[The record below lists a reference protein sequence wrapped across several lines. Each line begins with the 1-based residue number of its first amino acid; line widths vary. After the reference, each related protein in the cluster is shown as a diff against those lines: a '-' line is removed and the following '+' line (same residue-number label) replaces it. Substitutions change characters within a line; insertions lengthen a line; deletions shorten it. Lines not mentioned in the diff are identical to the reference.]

1 MKYVIVIFTIFRK
14 ETMMKTAI
22 VTDSTAFLS
31 GEIKQH
37 PDVYIIP
44 IPVIIDGKI
53 YNEGVDVA
61 DEGEFYQLLKNSKE
75 LPTTSQPSIGEVL
88 ELYQSLASKGYQR
101 VISIHLSSGISG
113 FINNLIGMAP
123 GIDEIEV
130 IPFDSMITSMPM
142 GHMVKVAL
150 EMSASG
156 EDLDD
161 IVTRLETIREQT
173 DAYLIVDDLNH
184 LVRGGRLK
192 NSSAIIGSLLKIKPV
207 LKFDKGVIVLS
218 EKIRSSKKAFA
229 KAEDIVAKHYKKNK
243 VEHVYYLIH
252 ANSLQIAE
260 IEKIKL
266 EEKCPGIHIEIGT
279 LGPVVGTHVGEK
291 TIGFAWTAK

>member
-1 MKYVIVIFTIFRK
+1 
-14 ETMMKTAI
+14 MKTAI
-22 VTDSTAFLS
+22 VTDSTAFLP
-31 GEIKQH
+31 ENIKNH
-37 PDVYIIP
+37 PDVYVIP

-61 DEGEFYQLLKNSKE
+61 DEGQFYQLLKASKE
-75 LPTTSQPSIGEVL
+75 LPSTSQPSIGEVL
-88 ELYQSLASKGYQR
+88 ETYNSLAKAGYER

-113 FINNLIGMAP
+113 FINNLIGMSP
-123 GIDEIEV
+123 GIEEIEV
-130 IPFDSMITSMPM
+130 IPFDSKITSMPM

-150 EMSASG
+150 EMSQADES
-156 EDLDD
+156 LDD
-161 IVTRLETIREQT
+161 IISRLEYIRDNTE
-173 DAYLIVDDLNH
+173 AFLIVDDLNH

-207 LKFDKGVIVLS
+207 LKFDQGSIVLS

-229 KAEDIVAKHYKKNK
+229 RAEDLVAKHYKKAK
-243 VEHVYYLIH
+243 AEHIYYLIH

-266 EEKCPGIHIEIGT
+266 EEKCPGIQIEIGH